1 MKISISPL
9 AEKQLRKISKP
20 DQIAIGQKII
30 SLREES
36 AFLQEEKLQ
45 GYNNIFRVRVGDYR
59 IVYKKILPEIYI
71 ILIRHRK
78 DVYRLVKELLG

>member
-1 MKISISPL
+1 MKIAISPL
-9 AEKQLRKISKP
+9 AKKQLRKISKP
-20 DQIAIGQKII
+20 DQIAIGQKIR
-30 SLREES
+30 LLKEES
-36 AFLQEEKLQ
+36 VSLQEEKLQ

-59 IVYKKILPEIYI
+59 IVYKKVSQEIYI